1 MKARL
6 VKFGQIEVEGKRYT
20 HDVVI
25 EGGKVR
31 KRKKGPS
38 KQFRGEFG
46 HTPLSIG
53 EEIPWGGKRLIVGT
67 GAHGALP
74 VMDRSSSGGETAGYQ
89 GYCGAHIESL
99 PAAGGSE
106 EGPSVRH
113 PALHVLTGVLGDR
126 HRKLESH
133 HRVNGLKTLRCRLR
147 C

>member
-6 VKFGQIEVEGKRYT
+6 VKFGEIDVEGKRYT

-38 KQFRGEFG
+38 KEFREKFG
-46 HTPLSIG
+46 HTPLSAG

-74 VMDRSSSGGETAGYQ
+74 VMDEVLARGNS
-89 GYCGAHIESL
+89 
-99 PAAGGSE
+99 AA
-106 EGPSVRH
+106 VRCLR
-113 PALHVLTGVLGDR
+113 PTQVKACRRLT
-126 HRKLESH
+126 E
-133 HRVNGLKTLRCRLR
+133 
-147 C
+147 